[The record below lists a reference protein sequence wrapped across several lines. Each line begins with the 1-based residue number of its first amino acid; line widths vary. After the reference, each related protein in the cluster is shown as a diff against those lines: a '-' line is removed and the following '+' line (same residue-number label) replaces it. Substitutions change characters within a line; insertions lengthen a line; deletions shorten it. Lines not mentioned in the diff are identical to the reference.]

1 MAKPPLIAALQG
13 EATPQVP
20 FWFMRQA
27 GRYLPEYRELR
38 KNCGSFLN
46 LCFNPELACE
56 VTLQPL
62 KRFDMDAA
70 ILFSD
75 ILVVPHALGQ
85 QLDFM
90 EGEGPRL
97 GPLRIASLKLQEK
110 KLEPIYE
117 TVRRVRQ
124 NLAPEKALIG
134 FAGSPWT
141 VACYMVQGQGGNDF
155 PVTRQFAEVQP
166 EKFKE
171 LLSIITDATVQ
182 YLRGQIAAGAQAIQ
196 LFDSWANLLNRQQF
210 VEWSIAPTR
219 EIVRKLKAAHPDI
232 PIIGFPRAVTG
243 PFYKRFAEETGVDAL
258 GLDHL
263 AAFDTFPPKFCLQGN
278 LDPVLLLKGGQ
289 EMKDAALRILNAAG
303 KRPFVFN
310 LAHGI
315 IKDTPPEHV
324 AQLSST
330 IREFRR

>member
-1 MAKPPLIAALQG
+1 MAKPPIIAALQG
-13 EATPQVP
+13 ESTPQIP
-20 FWFMRQA
+20 FWLMRQA

-38 KNCGSFLN
+38 KNAGSFLN

-110 KLEPIYE
+110 KLEPVYE

-124 NLAPEKALIG
+124 NLGPEKTLIG

-155 PVTRQFAEVQP
+155 PVTRHFAEVQP

-171 LLSIITDATVQ
+171 LLTIITDATVQ
-182 YLRGQIAAGAQAIQ
+182 YLRGQIASGAQAIQ

-219 EIVRKLKAAHPDI
+219 EIVRKLKSAHPDI
-232 PIIGFPRAVTG
+232 PIIGFPRAVTA

-258 GLDHL
+258 GLDQL
-263 AAFDTFPPKFCLQGN
+263 ATFDAFPPKFCLQGN
-278 LDPVLLLKGGQ
+278 LDPTVLLKGGQ
-289 EMKDAALRILNAAG
+289 EMKDAALKILNAAG

-324 AQLSST
+324 AQLSSI

>member
-1 MAKPPLIAALQG
+1 MTKPPIIAALHG
-13 EATPQVP
+13 ELTPQVP

-38 KNCGSFLN
+38 KNAGSFLN

-62 KRFDMDAA
+62 RRFDMDAA

-110 KLEPIYE
+110 KLEPVYE

-124 NLAPEKALIG
+124 NLAAEKALIG

-155 PVTRQFAEVQP
+155 PITRQFAEVQP

-171 LLSIITDATVQ
+171 LLAIITDATVH
-182 YLRGQIAAGAQAIQ
+182 YLRGQIANGAQAVQ

-210 VEWSIAPTR
+210 VEWCITPTR
-219 EIVRKLKAAHPDI
+219 DIVRKLKSVHPDI
-232 PIIGFPRAVTG
+232 PVIGFPRAVVG
-243 PFYKRFAEETGVDAL
+243 PFYKRYAEETGIDAV
-258 GLDHL
+258 GLDNTTS
-263 AAFDTFPPKFCLQGN
+263 FDIFPPKLCLQGN
-278 LDPVLLLKGGQ
+278 LDPALLLKGGQ
-289 EMKDAALRILNAAG
+289 EMKDTARKILAG
-303 KRPFVFN
+303 AIKRPFIFN
-310 LAHGI
+310 LGHGV

-324 AQLSST
+324 AELSA
-330 IREFRR
+330 IIKGFRR

>member
-1 MAKPPLIAALQG
+1 MTKPAIIAALHG
-13 EATPQVP
+13 EITPQVP

-27 GRYLPEYRELR
+27 GRYLPEYRDLR
-38 KNCGSFLN
+38 KNAGSFLN

-56 VTLQPL
+56 VTLQPIR
-62 KRFDMDAA
+62 RFDMDAA

-97 GPLRIASLKLQEK
+97 GALRIASLKMNESR
-110 KLEPIYE
+110 LEPVYD
-117 TVRRVRQ
+117 TVRRIRK
-124 NLAPEKALIG
+124 NLGPEKALIG

-155 PVTRQFAEVQP
+155 PVARQFAEVQP
-166 EKFKE
+166 DKFKD
-171 LLSIITDATVQ
+171 LLAVITDATVQ
-182 YLRGQIAAGAQAIQ
+182 YLRGQIANGVQAIQ

-219 EIVRKLKAAHPDI
+219 EIVRKLKSTNPDI
-232 PIIGFPRAVTG
+232 PIIGFPRAVVG
-243 PFYKRFAEETGVDAL
+243 PFYKRYAEETGVDAL
-258 GLDHL
+258 GLDQS
-263 AAFDTFPPKFCLQGN
+263 ASFDIFPPKFCLQGN
-278 LDPVLLLKGGQ
+278 LDPALLLKGGQ
-289 EMKDAALRILNAAG
+289 EMRDGALRILNAVA
-303 KRPFVFN
+303 KRPFIFN
-310 LAHGI
+310 LGHGV

-324 AQLSST
+324 AQLST
-330 IREFRR
+330 IIREFRR